1 MSEDIGERIEERFEE
16 SRHVGGDPG
25 EVVHHDIY
33 TVANIVTVLRLLI
46 IPFFFSALL
55 SDAAD
60 SDTLA
65 FILFAVA
72 ASTDWL
78 DGYIARA
85 TGTVTALGRVIDP
98 LVDRLLIGSGVVG
111 LYMVDRLPLWI
122 VLALVFRDVYLLWGS
137 WQLEKYHLR
146 LAVTFLGKATTTV
159 LLAGF
164 ALLIWGRPVLDVWL
178 IGEGPLGRPL
188 VYVGL
193 AMSITTA
200 VDYTVRARTAVAGKS
215 RPR

>member
-1 MSEDIGERIEERFEE
+1 MPDSLGERIEEKLEE
-16 SRHVGGDPG
+16 SSHVGGDPA
-25 EVVHHDIY
+25 EAVHHDIY
-33 TVANIVTVLRLLI
+33 TVANIITVLRLLL

-55 SDAAD
+55 SDAPD

-98 LVDRLLIGSGVVG
+98 LVDRLLIASGVLG
-111 LYMVDRLPLWI
+111 LYMVGRLPLWM
-122 VLALVFRDVYLLWGS
+122 VAALVLRDVYLLWGS
-137 WQLEKYHLR
+137 WQLEKHHLR
-146 LAVTFLGKATTTV
+146 LAVTRLGKTTTMV

-164 ALLIWGRPVLDVWL
+164 ASLVWGHPVITLPVL
-178 IGEGPLGRPL
+178 GEAPLGLAL

-193 AMSITTA
+193 AMSLTTA
-200 VDYTVRARTAVAGKS
+200 LDYTVRGRRAVAAKVS
-215 RPR
+215 